1 MAQYTQTQRPP
12 KDWLSFR
19 RIQAILI
26 KELIQMK
33 RDKMTFAMLL
43 MIPIMQLV
51 LFGFVINNNPK
62 HLPTAIYLQEN
73 TEITR
78 SIVSH
83 MVESQYF
90 DIVSDINTDNAYRG
104 DKPPIDSEQLLK
116 SGQVNFVLT
125 IPSGFSEAW
134 VRGEKPSLVL
144 EADASDPSAA
154 ALAIAQINPIVQS
167 ALSDIQTGSLSY
179 LKPRPSSINVITHTK
194 YNPEGISQFNIV
206 PGLLGVILTMTMVM
220 ITSIAMTRE
229 AERGTMENLLAMPSK
244 PLEVM
249 IGKIIPYVLM
259 GVIQTVIILIA
270 SEFLFHLPFVGSMT
284 TLALGIAL
292 FIMVNLAIGFTFSTI
307 AKSQM
312 QAMQMTFFF
321 FLPSMLLSGFMFPF
335 QGMPIW
341 AQRLGEILPLT
352 HFLRIVRGI
361 MLKGASLDLLMAE
374 FTWLLGMLLATSIIA
389 MLRYRQ
395 TLD

>member
-1 MAQYTQTQRPP
+1 MTYYLGSPNR
-12 KDWLSFR
+12 LSIS

-26 KELIQMK
+26 KELIQRK
-33 RDKMTFAMLL
+33 HYRLTFAMLL

-51 LFGFVINNNPK
+51 LFGFVINNHPK

-78 SIVSH
+78 SIISN
-83 MVESQYF
+83 MAQSDYF
-90 DIVSDINTDNAYRG
+90 DIVNDVNTLNAYRG
-104 DKPPIDSEQLLK
+104 DTPLQDTRSLLQ
-116 SGQVNFVLT
+116 SGRVNFVLT
-125 IPSGFSEAW
+125 IPSGFSKAW
-134 VRGEKPSLVL
+134 VRGEKPSLLL
-144 EADASDPSAA
+144 EADATDPAA
-154 ALAIAQINPIVQS
+154 AAMAVAQIKPIVDRTL
-167 ALSDIQTGSLSY
+167 ADIQIGSLDY
-179 LKPRPSSINVITHTK
+179 LKPKPSSITTLVHNK

-249 IGKIIPYVLM
+249 IGKITPYVLM
-259 GVIQTVIILIA
+259 GLVQTMIILLA
-270 SEFLFHLPFVGSMT
+270 SNMLFHLPFVGSGST
-284 TLALGIAL
+284 FGLGVGL
-292 FIMVNLAIGFTFSTI
+292 FILANLAIGFTFSTI

-312 QAMQMTFFF
+312 QAMQLTFFF

-335 QGMPIW
+335 QGMPKW
-341 AQRLGEILPLT
+341 AQYLGEILPLT

-361 MLKGASLDLLMAE
+361 MLKGTSLSLLSNE
-374 FTWLLGMLLATSIIA
+374 FLALLAILIIVGIIA

>member
-1 MAQYTQTQRPP
+1 MAHYTHRSHR
-12 KDWLSFR
+12 LSFS

-33 RDKMTFAMLL
+33 RDRLTFAMLL
-43 MIPIMQLV
+43 MIPIMQLI
-51 LFGFVINNNPK
+51 LFGFVINNHPK

-78 SIVSH
+78 SIISN
-83 MVESQYF
+83 MAQSDYF
-90 DIVSDINTDNAYRG
+90 DVVADVNTLNAYRG
-104 DKPPIDSEQLLK
+104 TAPLQDTSSLLQ
-116 SGQVNFVLT
+116 SGKVNFVLT
-125 IPSGFSEAW
+125 IPSGFSKAW
-134 VRGEKPSLVL
+134 VRGEKPSLLL
-144 EADASDPSAA
+144 EADATDPAA
-154 ALAIAQINPIVQS
+154 AAMAVAQISPIVERTL
-167 ALSDIQTGSLSY
+167 ADIQTGSLNY
-179 LKPRPSSINVITHTK
+179 LKSKPSSINVVVHNK

-249 IGKIIPYVLM
+249 IGKITPYVLM
-259 GVIQTVIILIA
+259 GLVQTIIILLA
-270 SEFLFHLPFVGSMT
+270 SDMLFHVPFVGSGSSF
-284 TLALGIAL
+284 ALGVGL
-292 FIMVNLAIGFTFSTI
+292 FILTNLAIGFTFSTI

-312 QAMQMTFFF
+312 QAMQLTFFF

-335 QGMPIW
+335 QGMPRW
-341 AQRLGEILPLT
+341 AQHIGEILPLT

-361 MLKGASLDLLMAE
+361 MLKGTTLN
-374 FTWLLGMLLATSIIA
+374 LLANEFLALLAILIIVGIIA

>member
-1 MAQYTQTQRPP
+1 MAHYTHRSHR
-12 KDWLSFR
+12 LSFS

-33 RDKMTFAMLL
+33 RDRLTFAMLL
-43 MIPIMQLV
+43 MIPIMQLI
-51 LFGFVINNNPK
+51 LFGFVINNHPK

-78 SIVSH
+78 SIISN
-83 MVESQYF
+83 MAQSDYF
-90 DIVSDINTDNAYRG
+90 DVVADVNTLNAYRG
-104 DKPPIDSEQLLK
+104 TAPLQDTSSLLQ
-116 SGQVNFVLT
+116 SGKVNFVLT
-125 IPSGFSEAW
+125 IPSGFSKAW
-134 VRGEKPSLVL
+134 VRGEKPSLLL
-144 EADASDPSAA
+144 EADATDPAA
-154 ALAIAQINPIVQS
+154 AAMAVAQISPIVERTL
-167 ALSDIQTGSLSY
+167 ADIQTGSLNY
-179 LKPRPSSINVITHTK
+179 LKSKPSSINVVVHNK

-249 IGKIIPYVLM
+249 IGKITPYVLM
-259 GVIQTVIILIA
+259 GLVQTIIILLA
-270 SEFLFHLPFVGSMT
+270 SDMLFHVPFVGSGSSF
-284 TLALGIAL
+284 ALGVGL
-292 FIMVNLAIGFTFSTI
+292 FILTNLAIGFTFSTI

-312 QAMQMTFFF
+312 QAMQLTFFF

-335 QGMPIW
+335 QGMPRW
-341 AQRLGEILPLT
+341 AQHIGEILPLT
-352 HFLRIVRGI
+352 HFLRIIRGI
-361 MLKGASLDLLMAE
+361 MLKGTTLN
-374 FTWLLGMLLATSIIA
+374 LLANEFFALVAILIIVGTVA

>member
-1 MAQYTQTQRPP
+1 MAHYTHRSHR
-12 KDWLSFR
+12 LSFS

-33 RDKMTFAMLL
+33 RDRLTFAMLL
-43 MIPIMQLV
+43 MIPIMQLI
-51 LFGFVINNNPK
+51 LFGFVINNHPK

-78 SIVSH
+78 SIISN
-83 MVESQYF
+83 MAQSDYF
-90 DIVSDINTDNAYRG
+90 DVVADVNTLNAYRG
-104 DKPPIDSEQLLK
+104 TAPLQDTSSLLQ
-116 SGQVNFVLT
+116 SGKVNFVLT
-125 IPSGFSEAW
+125 IPSGFSKAW
-134 VRGEKPSLVL
+134 VRGEKPSLLL
-144 EADASDPSAA
+144 EADATDPAA
-154 ALAIAQINPIVQS
+154 AAMAVAQISPIVERTL
-167 ALSDIQTGSLSY
+167 ADIQTGSLNY
-179 LKPRPSSINVITHTK
+179 LKSKPSSINVVVHNK

-249 IGKIIPYVLM
+249 IGKITPYVLM
-259 GVIQTVIILIA
+259 GLVQTIIILLA
-270 SEFLFHLPFVGSMT
+270 SDMLFHVPFVGSGYSF
-284 TLALGIAL
+284 ALGVGL
-292 FIMVNLAIGFTFSTI
+292 FILTNLAIGFTFSTI

-312 QAMQMTFFF
+312 QAMQLTFFF

-335 QGMPIW
+335 QGMPRW
-341 AQRLGEILPLT
+341 AQYIGEILPLT

-361 MLKGASLDLLMAE
+361 MLKSTTLN
-374 FTWLLGMLLATSIIA
+374 LLANEFFALVAILIIVGTVA

>member
-1 MAQYTQTQRPP
+1 MAHYTHRSHR
-12 KDWLSFR
+12 LSFS

-33 RDKMTFAMLL
+33 RDRLTFAMLL
-43 MIPIMQLV
+43 MIPIMQLI
-51 LFGFVINNNPK
+51 LFGFVINNHPK

-78 SIVSH
+78 SIISN
-83 MVESQYF
+83 MAQSDYF
-90 DIVSDINTDNAYRG
+90 DVVADVNTLNAYRG
-104 DKPPIDSEQLLK
+104 TAPLQDTSSLLQ
-116 SGQVNFVLT
+116 SGKVNFVLT
-125 IPSGFSEAW
+125 IPSGFSKAW
-134 VRGEKPSLVL
+134 VRGEKPSLLL
-144 EADASDPSAA
+144 EADATDPAA
-154 ALAIAQINPIVQS
+154 AAMAVAQISPIVERTL
-167 ALSDIQTGSLSY
+167 ADIQTGSLNY
-179 LKPRPSSINVITHTK
+179 LKSKPSSINVVVHNK

-249 IGKIIPYVLM
+249 IGKITPYVLM
-259 GVIQTVIILIA
+259 GLVQTIIILLA
-270 SEFLFHLPFVGSMT
+270 SDMLFHVPFVGSGSSF
-284 TLALGIAL
+284 ALGVGL
-292 FIMVNLAIGFTFSTI
+292 FILTNLAIGFTFSTI

-312 QAMQMTFFF
+312 QAMQLTFFF

-335 QGMPIW
+335 QGMPRW
-341 AQRLGEILPLT
+341 AQYIGEILPLT

-361 MLKGASLDLLMAE
+361 MLKGTTLDLLANE
-374 FTWLLGMLLATSIIA
+374 FFALVAILIIVGTVA

>member
-1 MAQYTQTQRPP
+1 MAHYTHRSHR
-12 KDWLSFR
+12 LSFS

-33 RDKMTFAMLL
+33 RDRLTFAMLL
-43 MIPIMQLV
+43 MIPIMQLI
-51 LFGFVINNNPK
+51 LFGFVINNHPK

-78 SIVSH
+78 SVISN
-83 MVESQYF
+83 MAQSDYF
-90 DIVSDINTDNAYRG
+90 DVVADVNTLNAYRG
-104 DKPPIDSEQLLK
+104 TAPLQDTSSLLQ
-116 SGQVNFVLT
+116 SGKVNFVLT
-125 IPSGFSEAW
+125 IPSGFSKAW
-134 VRGEKPSLVL
+134 VRGEKPSLLL
-144 EADASDPSAA
+144 EADATDPAA
-154 ALAIAQINPIVQS
+154 AAMAVAQISPIVERTL
-167 ALSDIQTGSLSY
+167 ADIQTGSLNY
-179 LKPRPSSINVITHTK
+179 LKSKPSSINVVVHNK

-249 IGKIIPYVLM
+249 IGKITPYVLM
-259 GVIQTVIILIA
+259 GLVQTIIILLA
-270 SEFLFHLPFVGSMT
+270 SDMLFHVPFVGSGSSF
-284 TLALGIAL
+284 ALGVGL
-292 FIMVNLAIGFTFSTI
+292 FILTNLAIGFTFSTI

-312 QAMQMTFFF
+312 QAMQLTFFF

-335 QGMPIW
+335 QGMPRW
-341 AQRLGEILPLT
+341 AQHIGEILPLT

-361 MLKGASLDLLMAE
+361 MLKGTTLN
-374 FTWLLGMLLATSIIA
+374 LLANEFFALVAILIIVGIVA

>member
-1 MAQYTQTQRPP
+1 MAHYTHRSHR
-12 KDWLSFR
+12 LSFS

-33 RDKMTFAMLL
+33 RDRLTFAMLL
-43 MIPIMQLV
+43 MIPIMQLI
-51 LFGFVINNNPK
+51 LFGFVINNHPK

-78 SIVSH
+78 SIISN
-83 MVESQYF
+83 MAQSDYF
-90 DIVSDINTDNAYRG
+90 DVVADVNTLNAYRG
-104 DKPPIDSEQLLK
+104 TAPLQDTSSLLQ
-116 SGQVNFVLT
+116 SGKVNFVLT
-125 IPSGFSEAW
+125 IPSGFSKAW
-134 VRGEKPSLVL
+134 VRGEKPSLLL
-144 EADASDPSAA
+144 EADATDPAA
-154 ALAIAQINPIVQS
+154 AAMAVAQISPIVERTL
-167 ALSDIQTGSLSY
+167 ADIQTGSLNY
-179 LKPRPSSINVITHTK
+179 LKSKSSSINVVVHNK

-249 IGKIIPYVLM
+249 IGKITPYVLM
-259 GVIQTVIILIA
+259 GLVQTIIILLA
-270 SEFLFHLPFVGSMT
+270 SDMLFHVPFVGSGSSF
-284 TLALGIAL
+284 ALGVGL
-292 FIMVNLAIGFTFSTI
+292 FILTNLAIGFTFSTI

-312 QAMQMTFFF
+312 QAMQLTFFF

-335 QGMPIW
+335 QGMPRW
-341 AQRLGEILPLT
+341 AQHIGEILPLT

-361 MLKGASLDLLMAE
+361 MLKGTTLN
-374 FTWLLGMLLATSIIA
+374 LLANEFFALVAILIIVGTVA
-389 MLRYRQ
+389 ML
-395 TLD
+395 T

>member
-1 MAQYTQTQRPP
+1 MTYYLGSPNR
-12 KDWLSFR
+12 LSIS

-33 RDKMTFAMLL
+33 RDRLTFAMLL

-51 LFGFVINNNPK
+51 LFGFVINNHPK

-78 SIVSH
+78 SIISN
-83 MVESQYF
+83 MAQSDYF
-90 DIVSDINTDNAYRG
+90 DVVADVNTLNAYRG
-104 DKPPIDSEQLLK
+104 TAPLQDTSSLLQ
-116 SGQVNFVLT
+116 SGKVNFVLT
-125 IPSGFSEAW
+125 IPSGFSKAW
-134 VRGEKPSLVL
+134 VRGEKPSLLL
-144 EADASDPSAA
+144 EADATDPAA
-154 ALAIAQINPIVQS
+154 AAMAVAQISPIVERTL
-167 ALSDIQTGSLSY
+167 ADIQTGSLNY
-179 LKPRPSSINVITHTK
+179 LKSKPSSITTLVHNK

-249 IGKIIPYVLM
+249 IGKITPYVLM
-259 GVIQTVIILIA
+259 GLVQTIIILLA
-270 SEFLFHLPFVGSMT
+270 SDMLFHVPFVGSGSSF
-284 TLALGIAL
+284 ALGVGL
-292 FIMVNLAIGFTFSTI
+292 FILTNLAIGFTFSTI

-312 QAMQMTFFF
+312 QAMQLTFFF

-335 QGMPIW
+335 QGMPRW
-341 AQRLGEILPLT
+341 AQYIGEILPLT

-361 MLKGASLDLLMAE
+361 MLKGTTLN
-374 FTWLLGMLLATSIIA
+374 LLANEFFALVAILIIVGTVA

>member
-1 MAQYTQTQRPP
+1 MAHYTHRSHRF
-12 KDWLSFR
+12 SFS

-33 RDKMTFAMLL
+33 RDRLTFAMLL
-43 MIPIMQLV
+43 MIPIMQLI
-51 LFGFVINNNPK
+51 LFGFVINNHPK

-78 SIVSH
+78 SIISN
-83 MVESQYF
+83 MAQSDYF
-90 DIVSDINTDNAYRG
+90 DIVADVNTLNAYRG
-104 DKPPIDSEQLLK
+104 TAPLQDTSSLLQ
-116 SGQVNFVLT
+116 SGKVNFVLT
-125 IPSGFSEAW
+125 IPSGFSKAW
-134 VRGEKPSLVL
+134 VRGEKPSLLL
-144 EADASDPSAA
+144 EADATDPAA
-154 ALAIAQINPIVQS
+154 AAMAVAQISPIVERTL
-167 ALSDIQTGSLSY
+167 ADIQTGSLNY
-179 LKPRPSSINVITHTK
+179 LKSKPSSINVVVHNK

-249 IGKIIPYVLM
+249 IGKITPYVLM
-259 GVIQTVIILIA
+259 GLVQTIIILLA
-270 SEFLFHLPFVGSMT
+270 SDMLFHVPFVGSGSSF
-284 TLALGIAL
+284 ALGVGL
-292 FIMVNLAIGFTFSTI
+292 FILTNLAIGFTFSTI

-312 QAMQMTFFF
+312 QAMQLTFFF

-335 QGMPIW
+335 QGMPRW
-341 AQRLGEILPLT
+341 AQHIGEILPLT

-361 MLKGASLDLLMAE
+361 MLKGTTLN
-374 FTWLLGMLLATSIIA
+374 LLANEFFALVAILIIVGTVA

>member
-1 MAQYTQTQRPP
+1 MAHYTHSSHR
-12 KDWLSFR
+12 LSFS

-33 RDKMTFAMLL
+33 RDRLTFAMLL
-43 MIPIMQLV
+43 MIPIMQLI
-51 LFGFVINNNPK
+51 LFGFVINNHPK

-78 SIVSH
+78 SIISN
-83 MVESQYF
+83 MAQSDYF
-90 DIVSDINTDNAYRG
+90 DVVADVNTLNAYRG
-104 DKPPIDSEQLLK
+104 TAPLQDTSSLLQ
-116 SGQVNFVLT
+116 SGKVNFVLT
-125 IPSGFSEAW
+125 IPSGFSKAW
-134 VRGEKPSLVL
+134 VRGEKPSLLL
-144 EADASDPSAA
+144 EADATDPAA
-154 ALAIAQINPIVQS
+154 AAMAVAQISPIVERTL
-167 ALSDIQTGSLSY
+167 ADIQTGSLNY
-179 LKPRPSSINVITHTK
+179 LKSKPSSINVVVHNK

-249 IGKIIPYVLM
+249 IGKITPYVLM
-259 GVIQTVIILIA
+259 GLVQTIIILLA
-270 SEFLFHLPFVGSMT
+270 SDMLFHVPFVGSGSSF
-284 TLALGIAL
+284 ALGVGL
-292 FIMVNLAIGFTFSTI
+292 FILTNLAIGFTFSTI

-312 QAMQMTFFF
+312 QAMQLTFFF

-335 QGMPIW
+335 QGMPRW
-341 AQRLGEILPLT
+341 AQYIGEILPLT

-361 MLKGASLDLLMAE
+361 MLKGTTLN
-374 FTWLLGMLLATSIIA
+374 LLANEFFALVAILIIVGTVA

>member
-1 MAQYTQTQRPP
+1 MAHYTHRSHR
-12 KDWLSFR
+12 LSFS

-33 RDKMTFAMLL
+33 RDRLTFAMLL
-43 MIPIMQLV
+43 MIPIMQLI
-51 LFGFVINNNPK
+51 LFGFVINNHPK

-78 SIVSH
+78 SIISN
-83 MVESQYF
+83 MAQSDYF
-90 DIVSDINTDNAYRG
+90 DVVADVNTLNAYRG
-104 DKPPIDSEQLLK
+104 TAPLQDTSSLLQ
-116 SGQVNFVLT
+116 SGKVNFVLT
-125 IPSGFSEAW
+125 IPSGFSKAW
-134 VRGEKPSLVL
+134 VRGERPSLLL
-144 EADASDPSAA
+144 EADATDPAA
-154 ALAIAQINPIVQS
+154 AAMAVAQISPIVERTL
-167 ALSDIQTGSLSY
+167 ADIQTGSLNY
-179 LKPRPSSINVITHTK
+179 LKSKPSSINVVVHNK

-249 IGKIIPYVLM
+249 IGKITPYVLM
-259 GVIQTVIILIA
+259 GLVQTIIILLA
-270 SEFLFHLPFVGSMT
+270 SDMLFHVPFVGSGSSF
-284 TLALGIAL
+284 ALGVGL
-292 FIMVNLAIGFTFSTI
+292 FILTNLAIGFTFSTI

-312 QAMQMTFFF
+312 QAMQLTFFF

-335 QGMPIW
+335 QGMPRW
-341 AQRLGEILPLT
+341 AQYIGEILPLT

-361 MLKGASLDLLMAE
+361 MLKGTTLN
-374 FTWLLGMLLATSIIA
+374 LLANEFFALVAILIIVGTVA

>member
-1 MAQYTQTQRPP
+1 MAHYTHRSHR
-12 KDWLSFR
+12 LSFS

-33 RDKMTFAMLL
+33 RDRLTFAMLL
-43 MIPIMQLV
+43 MIPIMQLI
-51 LFGFVINNNPK
+51 LFGFVINNHPK

-78 SIVSH
+78 SIISN
-83 MVESQYF
+83 MAQSDYF
-90 DIVSDINTDNAYRG
+90 DVVADVNTLNAYRG
-104 DKPPIDSEQLLK
+104 TAPLQDTSSLLQ
-116 SGQVNFVLT
+116 SGKVNFVLT
-125 IPSGFSEAW
+125 IPSGFSKAW
-134 VRGEKPSLVL
+134 VRGEKPSLLL
-144 EADASDPSAA
+144 EADATDPAA
-154 ALAIAQINPIVQS
+154 AAMAVAQISPIVERTL
-167 ALSDIQTGSLSY
+167 ADIQTGSLNY
-179 LKPRPSSINVITHTK
+179 LKSKPSSINVVVHNK

-249 IGKIIPYVLM
+249 IGKITPYVLM
-259 GVIQTVIILIA
+259 GLVQTIIILLA
-270 SEFLFHLPFVGSMT
+270 SDMLFHVPFVGSGSSF
-284 TLALGIAL
+284 ALGVGL
-292 FIMVNLAIGFTFSTI
+292 FILTNLAIGFTFSTI

-312 QAMQMTFFF
+312 QAMQLTFFF

-335 QGMPIW
+335 QGMPRW
-341 AQRLGEILPLT
+341 AQYIGEILPLT

-361 MLKGASLDLLMAE
+361 MLKGTSLSLLSNE
-374 FTWLLGMLLATSIIA
+374 FLALLAILIIVGIIA

>member
-1 MAQYTQTQRPP
+1 MAHYTHRSHR
-12 KDWLSFR
+12 LSFS

-33 RDKMTFAMLL
+33 RDRLTFAMLL
-43 MIPIMQLV
+43 MIPIMQLI
-51 LFGFVINNNPK
+51 LFGFVINNYPK

-78 SIVSH
+78 SIISN
-83 MVESQYF
+83 MAQSDYF
-90 DIVSDINTDNAYRG
+90 DVVADVNTLNAYRG
-104 DKPPIDSEQLLK
+104 TAPLQDTSSLLQ
-116 SGQVNFVLT
+116 SGKVNFVLT
-125 IPSGFSEAW
+125 IPSGFSKAW
-134 VRGEKPSLVL
+134 VRGEKPSLLL
-144 EADASDPSAA
+144 EADATDPAA
-154 ALAIAQINPIVQS
+154 AAMAVAQISPIVERTL
-167 ALSDIQTGSLSY
+167 ADIQTGSLNY
-179 LKPRPSSINVITHTK
+179 LKSKPSSINVVVHNK

-249 IGKIIPYVLM
+249 IGKITPYVLM
-259 GVIQTVIILIA
+259 GLVQTIIILLA
-270 SEFLFHLPFVGSMT
+270 SDMLFHVPFVGSGSSF
-284 TLALGIAL
+284 ALGVGL
-292 FIMVNLAIGFTFSTI
+292 FILTNLAIGFTFSTI

-312 QAMQMTFFF
+312 QAMQLTFFF

-335 QGMPIW
+335 QGMPRW
-341 AQRLGEILPLT
+341 AQYIGEILPLT

-361 MLKGASLDLLMAE
+361 MLKGTTLN
-374 FTWLLGMLLATSIIA
+374 LLANEFFALVAILIIVGTVA

>member
-1 MAQYTQTQRPP
+1 MAHYTHRSHRF
-12 KDWLSFR
+12 SFS

-33 RDKMTFAMLL
+33 RDRLTFAMLL
-43 MIPIMQLV
+43 MIPIMQLI
-51 LFGFVINNNPK
+51 LFGFVINNHPK

-78 SIVSH
+78 SIISN
-83 MVESQYF
+83 MAQSDYF
-90 DIVSDINTDNAYRG
+90 DIVADVNTLNAYRG
-104 DKPPIDSEQLLK
+104 TAPLQDTSSLLQ
-116 SGQVNFVLT
+116 SGKVNFVLT
-125 IPSGFSEAW
+125 IPSGFSKAW
-134 VRGEKPSLVL
+134 VRGEKPSLLL
-144 EADASDPSAA
+144 EADATDPAA
-154 ALAIAQINPIVQS
+154 AAMAVAQISPIVERTL
-167 ALSDIQTGSLSY
+167 ADIQTGSLNY
-179 LKPRPSSINVITHTK
+179 LKSKPSSINVVVHNK

-249 IGKIIPYVLM
+249 IGKITPYVLM
-259 GVIQTVIILIA
+259 GLVQTIIILLA
-270 SEFLFHLPFVGSMT
+270 SDMLFHVPFVGSGSSF
-284 TLALGIAL
+284 ALGVGL
-292 FIMVNLAIGFTFSTI
+292 FILTNLAIGFTFSTI

-312 QAMQMTFFF
+312 QAMQLTFFF

-335 QGMPIW
+335 QGMPRW
-341 AQRLGEILPLT
+341 AQYIGEILPLT
-352 HFLRIVRGI
+352 HLLRIVRGI
-361 MLKGASLDLLMAE
+361 MLKGTTLN
-374 FTWLLGMLLATSIIA
+374 LLANEFFALVAILIIVGTVA

>member
-1 MAQYTQTQRPP
+1 MAHYTHRSHR
-12 KDWLSFR
+12 LSFS

-33 RDKMTFAMLL
+33 RDRLTFAMLL
-43 MIPIMQLV
+43 MIPIMQLI
-51 LFGFVINNNPK
+51 LFGFVINNHPK

-78 SIVSH
+78 SVISN
-83 MVESQYF
+83 MAQSDYF
-90 DIVSDINTDNAYRG
+90 DVVADVNTLNAYRG
-104 DKPPIDSEQLLK
+104 TAPLQDTSSLLQ
-116 SGQVNFVLT
+116 SGKVNFVLT
-125 IPSGFSEAW
+125 IPSGFSKAW
-134 VRGEKPSLVL
+134 VRGEKPSLLL
-144 EADASDPSAA
+144 EADATDPAA
-154 ALAIAQINPIVQS
+154 AAMAVAQISPIVERTL
-167 ALSDIQTGSLSY
+167 ADIQTGSLNY
-179 LKPRPSSINVITHTK
+179 LKSKPSSINVVVHNK

-249 IGKIIPYVLM
+249 IGKITPYVLM
-259 GVIQTVIILIA
+259 GLVQTIIILLA
-270 SEFLFHLPFVGSMT
+270 SDMLFHVPFVGSGSSF
-284 TLALGIAL
+284 ALGVGL
-292 FIMVNLAIGFTFSTI
+292 FILTNLAIGFTFSTI

-312 QAMQMTFFF
+312 QAMQLTFFF

-335 QGMPIW
+335 QGMPRW
-341 AQRLGEILPLT
+341 AQYIGEILPLT

-361 MLKGASLDLLMAE
+361 MLKGTTLN
-374 FTWLLGMLLATSIIA
+374 LLANEFFALVAILIIVGTVA

>member
-1 MAQYTQTQRPP
+1 MAHYTHRSHR
-12 KDWLSFR
+12 LSFS

-33 RDKMTFAMLL
+33 RDRLTFAMLL
-43 MIPIMQLV
+43 MIPIMQLI
-51 LFGFVINNNPK
+51 LFGFVINNHPK

-78 SIVSH
+78 SIISN
-83 MVESQYF
+83 MAQSDYF
-90 DIVSDINTDNAYRG
+90 DVVADVNTLNAYRG
-104 DKPPIDSEQLLK
+104 TAPLQDTSSLLQ
-116 SGQVNFVLT
+116 SGKVNFVLT
-125 IPSGFSEAW
+125 IPSGFSKAW
-134 VRGEKPSLVL
+134 VRGEKPSLLL
-144 EADASDPSAA
+144 EADATDPAA
-154 ALAIAQINPIVQS
+154 AAMAVAQISPIVERTL
-167 ALSDIQTGSLSY
+167 ADIQTGSLNY
-179 LKPRPSSINVITHTK
+179 LKSKPSSINVVVHNK

-249 IGKIIPYVLM
+249 IGKITPYVLM
-259 GVIQTVIILIA
+259 GLVQTIIILLA
-270 SEFLFHLPFVGSMT
+270 SDMLFHVPFVGSGSSF
-284 TLALGIAL
+284 ALGVGL
-292 FIMVNLAIGFTFSTI
+292 FILTNLAIGFTFSTI

-312 QAMQMTFFF
+312 QAMQLTFFF
-321 FLPSMLLSGFMFPF
+321 FLPSMLLSGFIFPF
-335 QGMPIW
+335 QGMPRW
-341 AQRLGEILPLT
+341 AQYIGEILPLT

-361 MLKGASLDLLMAE
+361 MLKGTTLN
-374 FTWLLGMLLATSIIA
+374 LLANEFFALVAILIIVGTVA

>member
-1 MAQYTQTQRPP
+1 MAHYTHRSHR
-12 KDWLSFR
+12 LSFS

-33 RDKMTFAMLL
+33 RDRLTFAMLL
-43 MIPIMQLV
+43 MIPIMQLI
-51 LFGFVINNNPK
+51 LFGFVINNHPK

-78 SIVSH
+78 SIISN
-83 MVESQYF
+83 MAQSDYF
-90 DIVSDINTDNAYRG
+90 DVVADVNTLNAYRG
-104 DKPPIDSEQLLK
+104 TAPLQDTSSLLQ
-116 SGQVNFVLT
+116 SGKVNFVLT
-125 IPSGFSEAW
+125 IPSGFSKAW
-134 VRGEKPSLVL
+134 VRGEKPSLLL
-144 EADASDPSAA
+144 EADATDPAA
-154 ALAIAQINPIVQS
+154 AAMAVAQISPIVERTL
-167 ALSDIQTGSLSY
+167 ADIQTGSLNY
-179 LKPRPSSINVITHTK
+179 LKSKPSSINVVVHNK

-220 ITSIAMTRE
+220 ITSIAMTLE

-249 IGKIIPYVLM
+249 IGKITPYVLM
-259 GVIQTVIILIA
+259 GLVQTIIILLA
-270 SEFLFHLPFVGSMT
+270 SDMLFHVPFVGSGSSF
-284 TLALGIAL
+284 ALGVGL
-292 FIMVNLAIGFTFSTI
+292 FILTNLAIGFTFSTI

-312 QAMQMTFFF
+312 QAMQLTFFF

-335 QGMPIW
+335 QGMPRW
-341 AQRLGEILPLT
+341 AQYIGEILPLT

-361 MLKGASLDLLMAE
+361 MLKGTTLN
-374 FTWLLGMLLATSIIA
+374 LLANEFFALVAILIIVGTVA

>member
-1 MAQYTQTQRPP
+1 MAHYTHRSHR
-12 KDWLSFR
+12 LSFS

-33 RDKMTFAMLL
+33 RDRVTFAMLL
-43 MIPIMQLV
+43 MIPIMQLI
-51 LFGFVINNNPK
+51 LFGFVINNHPK

-78 SIVSH
+78 SIISN
-83 MVESQYF
+83 MAQSDYF
-90 DIVSDINTDNAYRG
+90 DVVADVNTLNAYRG
-104 DKPPIDSEQLLK
+104 TAPLQDTSSLLQ
-116 SGQVNFVLT
+116 SGKVNFVLT
-125 IPSGFSEAW
+125 IPSGFSKAW
-134 VRGEKPSLVL
+134 VRGEKPSLLL
-144 EADASDPSAA
+144 EADATDPAA
-154 ALAIAQINPIVQS
+154 AAMAVAQISPIVERTL
-167 ALSDIQTGSLSY
+167 ADIQTGSLNY
-179 LKPRPSSINVITHTK
+179 LKSKPSSINVVVHNK

-249 IGKIIPYVLM
+249 IGKITPYVLM
-259 GVIQTVIILIA
+259 GLVQTIIILLA
-270 SEFLFHLPFVGSMT
+270 SDMLFHVPFVGSGSSF
-284 TLALGIAL
+284 ALGVGL
-292 FIMVNLAIGFTFSTI
+292 FILTNLAIGFTFSTI

-312 QAMQMTFFF
+312 QAMQLTFFF

-335 QGMPIW
+335 QGMPRW
-341 AQRLGEILPLT
+341 AQYIGEILPLT

-361 MLKGASLDLLMAE
+361 MLKGTTLN
-374 FTWLLGMLLATSIIA
+374 LLANEFFALFAILIIVGTVA

>member
-1 MAQYTQTQRPP
+1 MAHYTHRSHR
-12 KDWLSFR
+12 LSFS

-33 RDKMTFAMLL
+33 RDRLTFAMLL
-43 MIPIMQLV
+43 MIPIMQLI
-51 LFGFVINNNPK
+51 LFGFVINNHPK
-62 HLPTAIYLQEN
+62 HLPTAVYLQEN

-78 SIVSH
+78 SIISN
-83 MVESQYF
+83 MAQSDYF
-90 DIVSDINTDNAYRG
+90 DVVADVNTLNAYRG
-104 DKPPIDSEQLLK
+104 TAPLQDTSSLLQ
-116 SGQVNFVLT
+116 SGKVNFVLT
-125 IPSGFSEAW
+125 IPSGFSKAW
-134 VRGEKPSLVL
+134 VRGEKPSLLL
-144 EADASDPSAA
+144 EADATDPAA
-154 ALAIAQINPIVQS
+154 AAMAVAQISPIVERTL
-167 ALSDIQTGSLSY
+167 ADIQTGSLNY
-179 LKPRPSSINVITHTK
+179 LKSKPSSINVVVHNK

-249 IGKIIPYVLM
+249 IGKITPYVLM
-259 GVIQTVIILIA
+259 GLVQTIIILLA
-270 SEFLFHLPFVGSMT
+270 SDMLFHVPFVGSGSSF
-284 TLALGIAL
+284 ALGVGL
-292 FIMVNLAIGFTFSTI
+292 FILANLAIGFTFSTI

-312 QAMQMTFFF
+312 QAMQLTFFF

-335 QGMPIW
+335 QGMPKW
-341 AQRLGEILPLT
+341 AQYLGEILPLT

-361 MLKGASLDLLMAE
+361 MLKGTSLSLLSNE
-374 FTWLLGMLLATSIIA
+374 FLALLAILIIVGIIA

>member
-1 MAQYTQTQRPP
+1 MAHYTHRSHR
-12 KDWLSFR
+12 LSFS

-33 RDKMTFAMLL
+33 RDRLTFAMLL
-43 MIPIMQLV
+43 MIPIMQLI
-51 LFGFVINNNPK
+51 LFGFVINNHPK

-78 SIVSH
+78 SIISN
-83 MVESQYF
+83 MAQSDYF
-90 DIVSDINTDNAYRG
+90 DVVADVNTLNAYRG
-104 DKPPIDSEQLLK
+104 TAPLQDTSSLLQ
-116 SGQVNFVLT
+116 SGKVNFVLT
-125 IPSGFSEAW
+125 IPSGFSKAW
-134 VRGEKPSLVL
+134 VRGEKPSLLL
-144 EADASDPSAA
+144 EADATDPAA
-154 ALAIAQINPIVQS
+154 AAMAVAQISPIVERTL
-167 ALSDIQTGSLSY
+167 ADIQTGSLNY
-179 LKPRPSSINVITHTK
+179 LKSKPSSINVVVHNK

-249 IGKIIPYVLM
+249 IGKITPYVLM
-259 GVIQTVIILIA
+259 GLVQTIIILLA
-270 SEFLFHLPFVGSMT
+270 NDMLFHVPFVGSGSSF
-284 TLALGIAL
+284 ALGVGL
-292 FIMVNLAIGFTFSTI
+292 FILTNLAIGFTFSTI

-312 QAMQMTFFF
+312 QAMQLTFFF

-335 QGMPIW
+335 QGMPRW
-341 AQRLGEILPLT
+341 AQHIGEILPLT

-361 MLKGASLDLLMAE
+361 MLKGTTLN
-374 FTWLLGMLLATSIIA
+374 LLANEFFALVAILIIVGTVA

>member
-1 MAQYTQTQRPP
+1 MAHYTHRSHR
-12 KDWLSFR
+12 LSFS

-33 RDKMTFAMLL
+33 RDRLTFAMLL
-43 MIPIMQLV
+43 MIPIMQLI
-51 LFGFVINNNPK
+51 LFGFVINNHPK

-78 SIVSH
+78 SIISN
-83 MVESQYF
+83 MAQSDYF
-90 DIVSDINTDNAYRG
+90 DVVADVNTLNAYRG
-104 DKPPIDSEQLLK
+104 TAPLQDTSSLLQ
-116 SGQVNFVLT
+116 SGKVNFVLT
-125 IPSGFSEAW
+125 IPSGFSKAW
-134 VRGEKPSLVL
+134 VRGEKPSLLL
-144 EADASDPSAA
+144 EADATDPAA
-154 ALAIAQINPIVQS
+154 AAMAVAQISPIVERTL
-167 ALSDIQTGSLSY
+167 ADIQTGSLNY
-179 LKPRPSSINVITHTK
+179 LKSKPSSINVVVHNK

-249 IGKIIPYVLM
+249 IGKITPYVLM
-259 GVIQTVIILIA
+259 GLVQTIIILLA
-270 SEFLFHLPFVGSMT
+270 SDMLFHVPFVGSGSSF
-284 TLALGIAL
+284 ALGVGL
-292 FIMVNLAIGFTFSTI
+292 FILANLAIGFTFSTI

-312 QAMQMTFFF
+312 QAMQLTFFF

-335 QGMPIW
+335 QGMPRW
-341 AQRLGEILPLT
+341 AQHIGEILPLT

-361 MLKGASLDLLMAE
+361 MLKGTTLN
-374 FTWLLGMLLATSIIA
+374 LLANEFFALVAILIIVGTVA

>member
-1 MAQYTQTQRPP
+1 MAHYTHRSHR
-12 KDWLSFR
+12 LSFS

-33 RDKMTFAMLL
+33 RDRLTFAMLL
-43 MIPIMQLV
+43 MIPIMQLI
-51 LFGFVINNNPK
+51 LFGFVINNHPK

-78 SIVSH
+78 SIISN
-83 MVESQYF
+83 MAQSDYF
-90 DIVSDINTDNAYRG
+90 DVVADVNTLNAYRG
-104 DKPPIDSEQLLK
+104 TAPLQDTSSLLQ
-116 SGQVNFVLT
+116 SGKVNFVLT
-125 IPSGFSEAW
+125 IPSGFSKAW
-134 VRGEKPSLVL
+134 VRGEKPSLLL
-144 EADASDPSAA
+144 EADATDPAA
-154 ALAIAQINPIVQS
+154 AAMAVAQISPIVERTL
-167 ALSDIQTGSLSY
+167 ADIQTGSLNY
-179 LKPRPSSINVITHTK
+179 LKSKPSSINVVVHNK

-249 IGKIIPYVLM
+249 IGKITPYVLI
-259 GVIQTVIILIA
+259 GLVQTIIILLA
-270 SEFLFHLPFVGSMT
+270 SDMLFHVPFVGSGSSF
-284 TLALGIAL
+284 ALGVGL
-292 FIMVNLAIGFTFSTI
+292 FILTNLAIGFTFSTI

-312 QAMQMTFFF
+312 QAMQLTFFF

-335 QGMPIW
+335 QGMPRW
-341 AQRLGEILPLT
+341 AQYIGEILPLT

-361 MLKGASLDLLMAE
+361 MLKGTTLN
-374 FTWLLGMLLATSIIA
+374 LLANEFFALVAILIIVGTVA

>member
-1 MAQYTQTQRPP
+1 MAHYTHRSHRF
-12 KDWLSFR
+12 SFS

-33 RDKMTFAMLL
+33 RDRLTFAMLL
-43 MIPIMQLV
+43 MIPIMQLI
-51 LFGFVINNNPK
+51 LFGFVINNHPK

-78 SIVSH
+78 SIISN
-83 MVESQYF
+83 MAQSDYF
-90 DIVSDINTDNAYRG
+90 DIVADVNTLNAYRG
-104 DKPPIDSEQLLK
+104 TAPLQDTSSLLQ
-116 SGQVNFVLT
+116 SGKVNFVLT
-125 IPSGFSEAW
+125 IPSGFSKAW
-134 VRGEKPSLVL
+134 VRGEKPSLLL
-144 EADASDPSAA
+144 EADATDPAA
-154 ALAIAQINPIVQS
+154 AAMAVAQISPIVERTL
-167 ALSDIQTGSLSY
+167 ADIQTGSLNY
-179 LKPRPSSINVITHTK
+179 LKSKPSSINVVVHNK

-249 IGKIIPYVLM
+249 IGKITPYVLM
-259 GVIQTVIILIA
+259 GLVQTIIILLA
-270 SEFLFHLPFVGSMT
+270 SDMLFHVPFVGSGSSF
-284 TLALGIAL
+284 ALGVGL
-292 FIMVNLAIGFTFSTI
+292 FILTNLAIGFTFSTI

-312 QAMQMTFFF
+312 QAMQLTFFF

-335 QGMPIW
+335 QGMPRW
-341 AQRLGEILPLT
+341 AQYIGEILPLT

-361 MLKGASLDLLMAE
+361 MLKGTTLN
-374 FTWLLGMLLATSIIA
+374 LLANEFFALVAILIIVGTVA

>member
-1 MAQYTQTQRPP
+1 MAHYTHRSHR
-12 KDWLSFR
+12 LSFS

-33 RDKMTFAMLL
+33 RDRLTFAMLL
-43 MIPIMQLV
+43 MIPIMQLI
-51 LFGFVINNNPK
+51 LFGFVINNHPK

-78 SIVSH
+78 SIISN
-83 MVESQYF
+83 MAQSDYF
-90 DIVSDINTDNAYRG
+90 DVVADVNTLNAYRG
-104 DKPPIDSEQLLK
+104 TAPLQDTSSLLQ
-116 SGQVNFVLT
+116 SGKVNFVLT
-125 IPSGFSEAW
+125 IPSGFSKAW
-134 VRGEKPSLVL
+134 VRGEKPSLLL
-144 EADASDPSAA
+144 EADATDPAA
-154 ALAIAQINPIVQS
+154 AAMAVAQISPIVERTL
-167 ALSDIQTGSLSY
+167 ADIQTGSLNY
-179 LKPRPSSINVITHTK
+179 LKSKPSSINVVVHNK

-249 IGKIIPYVLM
+249 IGKITPYVLM
-259 GVIQTVIILIA
+259 GLVQTIIILLA
-270 SEFLFHLPFVGSMT
+270 SDMLFHVPFVGSGSSF
-284 TLALGIAL
+284 ALGVGL
-292 FIMVNLAIGFTFSTI
+292 FILTNLAIGFTFSTI

-312 QAMQMTFFF
+312 QAMQLTFFF

-335 QGMPIW
+335 QGMPRW
-341 AQRLGEILPLT
+341 ARHIGEILPLT

-361 MLKGASLDLLMAE
+361 MLKGTTLN
-374 FTWLLGMLLATSIIA
+374 LLANEFFALVAILIIVGTVA

>member
-1 MAQYTQTQRPP
+1 MAHYTHRSHRF
-12 KDWLSFR
+12 SFS

-33 RDKMTFAMLL
+33 RDRLTFAMLL
-43 MIPIMQLV
+43 MIPIMQLI
-51 LFGFVINNNPK
+51 LFGFVINNHPK

-78 SIVSH
+78 SIISN
-83 MVESQYF
+83 MAQSDYF
-90 DIVSDINTDNAYRG
+90 DVVADVNTLNAYRG
-104 DKPPIDSEQLLK
+104 TAPLQDTSSLLQ
-116 SGQVNFVLT
+116 SGKVNFVLT
-125 IPSGFSEAW
+125 IPSGFSKAW
-134 VRGEKPSLVL
+134 VRGEKPSLLL
-144 EADASDPSAA
+144 EADATDPAA
-154 ALAIAQINPIVQS
+154 AAMAVAQISPIVERTL
-167 ALSDIQTGSLSY
+167 ADIQTGSLNY
-179 LKPRPSSINVITHTK
+179 LKSKPSSINVVVHNK

-249 IGKIIPYVLM
+249 IGKITPYVLM
-259 GVIQTVIILIA
+259 GLVQTIIILLA
-270 SEFLFHLPFVGSMT
+270 SDMLFHVPFVGSGSSF
-284 TLALGIAL
+284 ALGVGL
-292 FIMVNLAIGFTFSTI
+292 FILTNLAIGFTFSTI

-312 QAMQMTFFF
+312 QAMQLTFFF

-335 QGMPIW
+335 QGMPRW
-341 AQRLGEILPLT
+341 AQHIGEILPLT

-361 MLKGASLDLLMAE
+361 MLKGTTLN
-374 FTWLLGMLLATSIIA
+374 LLANEFFALVAILIIVGTVA

>member
-1 MAQYTQTQRPP
+1 MAHYTYRSHR
-12 KDWLSFR
+12 LSFS

-33 RDKMTFAMLL
+33 RDRLTFAMLL
-43 MIPIMQLV
+43 MIPIMQLI
-51 LFGFVINNNPK
+51 LFGFVINNHPK

-78 SIVSH
+78 SIISN
-83 MVESQYF
+83 MAQSDYF
-90 DIVSDINTDNAYRG
+90 DVVADVNTLNAYRG
-104 DKPPIDSEQLLK
+104 TAPLQDTSSLLQ
-116 SGQVNFVLT
+116 SGKVNFVLT
-125 IPSGFSEAW
+125 IPSGFSKAW
-134 VRGEKPSLVL
+134 VRGEKPSLLL
-144 EADASDPSAA
+144 EADATDPAA
-154 ALAIAQINPIVQS
+154 AAMAVAQISPIVERTL
-167 ALSDIQTGSLSY
+167 ADIQTGSLNY
-179 LKPRPSSINVITHTK
+179 LKSKPSSINVVVHNK

-249 IGKIIPYVLM
+249 IGKITPYVLM
-259 GVIQTVIILIA
+259 GLVQTIIILLA
-270 SEFLFHLPFVGSMT
+270 SDMLFHVPFVGSGSSF
-284 TLALGIAL
+284 ALGVGL
-292 FIMVNLAIGFTFSTI
+292 FILTNLAIGFTFSTI

-312 QAMQMTFFF
+312 QAMQLTFFF

-335 QGMPIW
+335 QGMPRW
-341 AQRLGEILPLT
+341 AQYIGEILPLT

-361 MLKGASLDLLMAE
+361 MLKGTTLN
-374 FTWLLGMLLATSIIA
+374 LLANEFFALVAILIIVGTVA

>member
-1 MAQYTQTQRPP
+1 MAHYTHRSHR
-12 KDWLSFR
+12 LSFS

-33 RDKMTFAMLL
+33 RDRLTFAMLL
-43 MIPIMQLV
+43 MIPIMQLI
-51 LFGFVINNNPK
+51 LFGFVINNHPK

-78 SIVSH
+78 SIISN
-83 MVESQYF
+83 MAQSDYF
-90 DIVSDINTDNAYRG
+90 DVVADVNTLNAYRG
-104 DKPPIDSEQLLK
+104 TAPLQDTSSLLQ
-116 SGQVNFVLT
+116 SGKVNFVLT
-125 IPSGFSEAW
+125 IPSGFSKAW
-134 VRGEKPSLVL
+134 VRGEKPSLLL
-144 EADASDPSAA
+144 EADATDPAA
-154 ALAIAQINPIVQS
+154 AAMAVAQISPIVERTL
-167 ALSDIQTGSLSY
+167 ADIQTGSLNY
-179 LKPRPSSINVITHTK
+179 LKSKPSSINVVVHNK

-249 IGKIIPYVLM
+249 IGKITPYVLM
-259 GVIQTVIILIA
+259 GLVQTIIILLA
-270 SEFLFHLPFVGSMT
+270 NDMLFHVPFVGSGSSF
-284 TLALGIAL
+284 ALGVGL
-292 FIMVNLAIGFTFSTI
+292 FILTNLAIGFTFSTI

-312 QAMQMTFFF
+312 QAMQLTFFF

-335 QGMPIW
+335 QGMPRW
-341 AQRLGEILPLT
+341 AQYIGEILPLT

-361 MLKGASLDLLMAE
+361 MLKGTTLN
-374 FTWLLGMLLATSIIA
+374 LLANEFFALVAILIIVGTVA

>member
-1 MAQYTQTQRPP
+1 MTYYLRSPNR
-12 KDWLSFR
+12 LSIS

-33 RDKMTFAMLL
+33 RDRLTFAMLL
-43 MIPIMQLV
+43 MIPIMQLI
-51 LFGFVINNNPK
+51 LFGFVINNHPK

-78 SIVSH
+78 SIISN
-83 MVESQYF
+83 MAQSDYF
-90 DIVSDINTDNAYRG
+90 DVVADVNTLNAYRG
-104 DKPPIDSEQLLK
+104 TAPLQDTSSLLQ
-116 SGQVNFVLT
+116 SGKVNFVLT
-125 IPSGFSEAW
+125 IPSGFSKAW
-134 VRGEKPSLVL
+134 VRGEKPSLLL
-144 EADASDPSAA
+144 EADATDPAA
-154 ALAIAQINPIVQS
+154 AAMAVAQISPIVERTL
-167 ALSDIQTGSLSY
+167 ADIQTGSLNY
-179 LKPRPSSINVITHTK
+179 LKSKPSSINVVVHNK

-249 IGKIIPYVLM
+249 IGKITPYVLM
-259 GVIQTVIILIA
+259 GLVQTIIILLA
-270 SEFLFHLPFVGSMT
+270 SDMLFHVPFVGSGSSF
-284 TLALGIAL
+284 ALGVGL
-292 FIMVNLAIGFTFSTI
+292 FILTNLAIGFTFSTI

-312 QAMQMTFFF
+312 QAMQLTFFF

-335 QGMPIW
+335 QGMPRW
-341 AQRLGEILPLT
+341 AQHIGEILPLT

-361 MLKGASLDLLMAE
+361 MLKGTTLN
-374 FTWLLGMLLATSIIA
+374 LLANEFFALVAILIIVGTVA

>member
-1 MAQYTQTQRPP
+1 MTYYLGSPNR
-12 KDWLSFR
+12 LSIS

-33 RDKMTFAMLL
+33 RDRLTFAMLL

-51 LFGFVINNNPK
+51 LFGFVINNHPK

-78 SIVSH
+78 SIISN
-83 MVESQYF
+83 MAQSDYF
-90 DIVSDINTDNAYRG
+90 DIVNDVNTLNAYRG
-104 DKPPIDSEQLLK
+104 DTPLQDTRSLLQ
-116 SGQVNFVLT
+116 SGRVNFVLT
-125 IPSGFSEAW
+125 IPSGFSKAW
-134 VRGEKPSLVL
+134 VRGEKPSLLL
-144 EADASDPSAA
+144 EADATDPAA
-154 ALAIAQINPIVQS
+154 AAMAVAQIKPIVDRTL
-167 ALSDIQTGSLSY
+167 ADIQIGSLDY
-179 LKPRPSSINVITHTK
+179 LKPKPSSITTLVHNK

-249 IGKIIPYVLM
+249 IGKITPYVLM
-259 GVIQTVIILIA
+259 GLVQTIIILLA
-270 SEFLFHLPFVGSMT
+270 SDMLFHVPFVGSGSSF
-284 TLALGIAL
+284 ALGVGL
-292 FIMVNLAIGFTFSTI
+292 FILTNLAIGFTFSTI

-312 QAMQMTFFF
+312 QAMQLTFFF

-335 QGMPIW
+335 QGMPKW
-341 AQRLGEILPLT
+341 AQYLGEILPLT

-361 MLKGASLDLLMAE
+361 MLKGTSLSLLSNE
-374 FTWLLGMLLATSIIA
+374 FLALLAILIIVGIIA

>member
-1 MAQYTQTQRPP
+1 MAHYTHRSHR
-12 KDWLSFR
+12 LSFS

-33 RDKMTFAMLL
+33 RDRLTFAMLL
-43 MIPIMQLV
+43 VIPIMQLI
-51 LFGFVINNNPK
+51 LFGFVINNHPK

-73 TEITR
+73 NEITR
-78 SIVSH
+78 SIISN
-83 MVESQYF
+83 MAQSDYF
-90 DIVSDINTDNAYRG
+90 DVVADVNTLNAYRG
-104 DKPPIDSEQLLK
+104 TAPLQDTSSLLQ
-116 SGQVNFVLT
+116 SGKVNFVLT
-125 IPSGFSEAW
+125 IPSGFSKAW
-134 VRGEKPSLVL
+134 VRGEKPSLLL
-144 EADASDPSAA
+144 EADATDPAA
-154 ALAIAQINPIVQS
+154 AAMAVAQIGPIVERTL
-167 ALSDIQTGSLSY
+167 ADIQTGSLNY
-179 LKPRPSSINVITHTK
+179 LKSKPSSINVVVHNK

-249 IGKIIPYVLM
+249 IGKITPYVLM
-259 GVIQTVIILIA
+259 GLVQTIIILLA
-270 SEFLFHLPFVGSMT
+270 SDMLFHVPFVGSGSSF
-284 TLALGIAL
+284 ALGVGL
-292 FIMVNLAIGFTFSTI
+292 FILTNLAIGFTFSTI

-312 QAMQMTFFF
+312 QAMQLTFFF

-335 QGMPIW
+335 QGMPRW
-341 AQRLGEILPLT
+341 AQHIGEILPLT

-361 MLKGASLDLLMAE
+361 MLKGTTLN
-374 FTWLLGMLLATSIIA
+374 LLANEFFALVAILIIVGTVA

>member
-1 MAQYTQTQRPP
+1 MTYYLGSPNR
-12 KDWLSFR
+12 LSIS

-33 RDKMTFAMLL
+33 RDRLTFAMLL
-43 MIPIMQLV
+43 MIPIMQLI
-51 LFGFVINNNPK
+51 LFGFVINNHPK

-78 SIVSH
+78 SIISN
-83 MVESQYF
+83 MAQSDYF
-90 DIVSDINTDNAYRG
+90 DVVADVNTLNAYRG
-104 DKPPIDSEQLLK
+104 TAPLQDTSSLLQ
-116 SGQVNFVLT
+116 SGKVNFVLT
-125 IPSGFSEAW
+125 IPSGFSKAW
-134 VRGEKPSLVL
+134 VRGEKPSLLL
-144 EADASDPSAA
+144 EADATDPAA
-154 ALAIAQINPIVQS
+154 AAMAVAQISPIVERTL
-167 ALSDIQTGSLSY
+167 ADIQTGSLNY
-179 LKPRPSSINVITHTK
+179 LKSKPSSINVVVHNK

-249 IGKIIPYVLM
+249 IGKITPYVLM
-259 GVIQTVIILIA
+259 GLVQTIIILLA
-270 SEFLFHLPFVGSMT
+270 SDMLFHVPFVGSGSSF
-284 TLALGIAL
+284 ALGVGL
-292 FIMVNLAIGFTFSTI
+292 FILTNLAIGFTFSTI

-312 QAMQMTFFF
+312 QAMQLTFFF

-335 QGMPIW
+335 QGMPRW
-341 AQRLGEILPLT
+341 AQHIGEILPLT

-361 MLKGASLDLLMAE
+361 MLKGTTLN
-374 FTWLLGMLLATSIIA
+374 LLANEFFALVAILIIVGTVA

>member
-1 MAQYTQTQRPP
+1 MTYYLGSPNR
-12 KDWLSFR
+12 LSIS

-33 RDKMTFAMLL
+33 RDRLTFAMLL

-51 LFGFVINNNPK
+51 LFGFVINNHPK

-78 SIVSH
+78 SIISN
-83 MVESQYF
+83 MAQSDYF
-90 DIVSDINTDNAYRG
+90 DIVNDVNTLNAYRG
-104 DKPPIDSEQLLK
+104 DTPLQDTRSLLQ
-116 SGQVNFVLT
+116 SGRVNFVLT
-125 IPSGFSEAW
+125 IPSGFSKAW
-134 VRGEKPSLVL
+134 VRGEKPSLLL
-144 EADASDPSAA
+144 EADATDPAA
-154 ALAIAQINPIVQS
+154 AAMAVAQIKPIVDRTL
-167 ALSDIQTGSLSY
+167 ADIQIGSLDY
-179 LKPRPSSINVITHTK
+179 LKPKPSSITALVHNK

-249 IGKIIPYVLM
+249 IGKITPYVLM
-259 GVIQTVIILIA
+259 GLVQTMIILLA
-270 SEFLFHLPFVGSMT
+270 SDMLFHVPFVGSGSSF
-284 TLALGIAL
+284 ALGVGL
-292 FIMVNLAIGFTFSTI
+292 FILTNLAIGFTFSTI

-312 QAMQMTFFF
+312 QAMQLTFFF

-335 QGMPIW
+335 QGMPKW
-341 AQRLGEILPLT
+341 AQYLGEILPLT

-361 MLKGASLDLLMAE
+361 MLKGTSLSLLSNE
-374 FTWLLGMLLATSIIA
+374 FLALLAILIIVGIIA

>member
-1 MAQYTQTQRPP
+1 MAHYTHSSHR
-12 KDWLSFR
+12 LSFS

-33 RDKMTFAMLL
+33 RDRLTFAMLL

-51 LFGFVINNNPK
+51 LFGFVINNHPK

-78 SIVSH
+78 SIISN
-83 MVESQYF
+83 MAQSDYF
-90 DIVSDINTDNAYRG
+90 DVVADVNTLNAYRG
-104 DKPPIDSEQLLK
+104 TAPLQDTSSLLQ
-116 SGQVNFVLT
+116 SGRVNFVLT
-125 IPSGFSEAW
+125 IPSGFSKAW
-134 VRGEKPSLVL
+134 VRGEKPSLLL
-144 EADASDPSAA
+144 EADATDPAA
-154 ALAIAQINPIVQS
+154 AAMAVAQIKPIVDRTL
-167 ALSDIQTGSLSY
+167 ADIQIGSLDY
-179 LKPRPSSINVITHTK
+179 LKPKPSSITTLVHNK

-249 IGKIIPYVLM
+249 IGKITPYVLM
-259 GVIQTVIILIA
+259 GLVQTIIILLA
-270 SEFLFHLPFVGSMT
+270 SDMLFHVPFVGSGSSF
-284 TLALGIAL
+284 ALGVGL
-292 FIMVNLAIGFTFSTI
+292 FILTNLAIGFTFSTI

-312 QAMQMTFFF
+312 QAMQLTFFF

-335 QGMPIW
+335 QGMPKW
-341 AQRLGEILPLT
+341 AQYLGEILPLT

-361 MLKGASLDLLMAE
+361 MLKGTSLSLLSNE
-374 FTWLLGMLLATSIIA
+374 FLALLAILIIVGIIA

>member
-1 MAQYTQTQRPP
+1 MTYYLRSPNR
-12 KDWLSFR
+12 LSIS

-33 RDKMTFAMLL
+33 RDRLTFAMLL
-43 MIPIMQLV
+43 MIPIMQLI
-51 LFGFVINNNPK
+51 LFGFVINNHPK

-78 SIVSH
+78 SIISN
-83 MVESQYF
+83 MAQSDYF
-90 DIVSDINTDNAYRG
+90 DVVADVNTLNAYRG
-104 DKPPIDSEQLLK
+104 TAPLQDTSSLLQ
-116 SGQVNFVLT
+116 SGKVNFVLT
-125 IPSGFSEAW
+125 IPSGFSKAW
-134 VRGEKPSLVL
+134 VRGEKPSLLL
-144 EADASDPSAA
+144 EADATDPAA
-154 ALAIAQINPIVQS
+154 AAMAVAQISPIVERTL
-167 ALSDIQTGSLSY
+167 ADIQTGSLNY
-179 LKPRPSSINVITHTK
+179 LKSKPSSINVVVHNK

-249 IGKIIPYVLM
+249 IGKITPYVLM
-259 GVIQTVIILIA
+259 GLVQTIIILLA
-270 SEFLFHLPFVGSMT
+270 SDMLFHVPFVGSGSSF
-284 TLALGIAL
+284 ALGVGL
-292 FIMVNLAIGFTFSTI
+292 FILTNLAIGFTFSTI

-312 QAMQMTFFF
+312 QAMQLTFFF

-335 QGMPIW
+335 QGMPKW
-341 AQRLGEILPLT
+341 AQHIGEILPLT

-361 MLKGASLDLLMAE
+361 MLKGTTLN
-374 FTWLLGMLLATSIIA
+374 LLANEFFALVAILIIVGTVA